1 MTIALTKNYKTSW
14 AAHLLL
20 EKIIMR
26 KLKRIQNPDYGLTLQ
41 PGTQLKIANTL
52 DTEYLIQPE
61 LLAISKGLQYK
72 EGVKVTNIFKQPFTY
87 RGYVNADGLR
97 EGVGITTFDAG

>member
-1 MTIALTKNYKTSW
+1 
-14 AAHLLL
+14 
-20 EKIIMR
+20 
-26 KLKRIQNPDYGLTLQ
+26 
-41 PGTQLKIANTL
+41 LKIANTP

-72 EGVKVTNIFKQPFTY
+72 EVVKGVTNIKKYPYTY

-97 EGVGITTFDAG
+97 EGVGITFFDDGDTC

>member
-1 MTIALTKNYKTSW
+1 M
-14 AAHLLL
+14 
-20 EKIIMR
+20 
-26 KLKRIQNPDYGLTLQ
+26 
-41 PGTQLKIANTL
+41 KIANTP

-72 EGVKVTNIFKQPFTY
+72 EGVKGVTNINKHPYTY

-97 EGVGITTFDAG
+97 EGVGIITLDRGDYC